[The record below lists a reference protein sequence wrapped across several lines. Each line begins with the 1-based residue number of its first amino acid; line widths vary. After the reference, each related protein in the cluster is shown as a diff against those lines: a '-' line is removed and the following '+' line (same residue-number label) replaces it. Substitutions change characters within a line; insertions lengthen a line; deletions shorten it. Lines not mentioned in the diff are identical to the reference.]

1 MVFTK
6 EVYTV
11 VEGEDTH
18 VEVCIGLNG
27 SLSLDSSSANGT
39 FSIATAAVSGVSA
52 RLTPFMQ

>member
-1 MVFTK
+1 MFTK

-39 FSIATAAVSGVSA
+39 FNITTAPVSRMPA
-52 RLTPFMQ
+52 RLTPFTQ